1 MTKKAIV
8 TITILTIF
16 TLLFIE
22 KCSLINLSTADIFR
36 PKSYKNF
43 KGLLDTV
50 QSKNYEIVLID
61 GDFPILYDSIK
72 NEFYL
77 SNKNGLTKIDANGNI
92 LFKANLSAEK
102 YTTVFDFE
110 NFTPYVFTDRGVYDF
125 TGDNLKYIPFS
136 KIENLKNEISN
147 FDFKNIFENYYRTAE
162 VVIYDGDR
170 NIDIER
176 DCYPMYF
183 KINNEWI
190 LLFSQKGDRRFTND
204 TIGQRN
210 FESFPPKFSN
220 NRLIVLKDFNNAVY
234 STKQISEKISD
245 EYLATYIGQ
254 ILKEQKLD
262 YNSSNSIKM
271 VSHKKDSYYFTGSY
285 FDLPDWVSPSSICTA
300 YFELNYNNEKLFFKE
315 KALKYYSDYKSKN
328 DLYLYELPQSMRNKS
343 KLAFLDYDLDIGGH
357 MDSLGNVIPEI
368 KNAGIYLIRPKE
380 KKNFR

>member
-125 TGDNLKYIPFS
+125 TGDNLKYIPRSRANPFAWFY
-136 KIENLKNEISN
+136 NLK
-147 FDFKNIFENYYRTAE
+147 Y
-162 VVIYDGDR
+162 
-170 NIDIER
+170 
-176 DCYPMYF
+176 
-183 KINNEWI
+183 
-190 LLFSQKGDRRFTND
+190 
-204 TIGQRN
+204 
-210 FESFPPKFSN
+210 
-220 NRLIVLKDFNNAVY
+220 
-234 STKQISEKISD
+234 
-245 EYLATYIGQ
+245 
-254 ILKEQKLD
+254 
-262 YNSSNSIKM
+262 
-271 VSHKKDSYYFTGSY
+271 
-285 FDLPDWVSPSSICTA
+285 
-300 YFELNYNNEKLFFKE
+300 
-315 KALKYYSDYKSKN
+315 
-328 DLYLYELPQSMRNKS
+328 
-343 KLAFLDYDLDIGGH
+343 
-357 MDSLGNVIPEI
+357 
-368 KNAGIYLIRPKE
+368 
-380 KKNFR
+380 